1 MIGELP
7 TSLVLGGKCF
17 PIRTDFRVIL
27 RIFAAWNDP
36 ALTDAEK
43 CAVCLLNLYEH
54 PEDITPDIAQEAVLA
69 AYRFCAAGEDIGE
82 DAKPPVRLFDWVQD
96 ERILFPAVNKAAGY
110 ETRAVPYLHWW
121 AFVGLLGEI
130 GEGLFSTVLHIRSK
144 RAEGKSL
151 DKWEADFAHKHHRLI
166 ALHTP
171 EEQAAIAET
180 EAFLKTIL

>member
-7 TSLVLGGKCF
+7 AALSVGGRDF

-36 ALTDAEK
+36 ALTDEEK

-54 PEDITPDIAQEAVLA
+54 PEEITADLAQEAVRA
-69 AYRFCAAGEDIGE
+69 AYWFCAGGQDTPEDT
-82 DAKPPVRLFDWVQD
+82 PPVRLFDWEQD

-121 AFVGLLGEI
+121 AFLGLMGEI
-130 GEGLFSTVLHIRSK
+130 GDGLFSTVLHIRRK
-144 RAEGKSL
+144 RADGKPL
-151 DKWEADFAHKHHRLI
+151 DKWETEFERRNRSLI

-171 EEQAAIAET
+171 EERAEIAET
-180 EAFLKTIL
+180 EAFLQTLI